1 MVEICIL
8 CGQEKPLQESH
19 IIPKFVGKWLK
30 ETSAT
35 GFLAKATDAS
45 KRVQDLI
52 TEKLLCT
59 DCEEHFS
66 KFETYFANQIFYPFH
81 NKQKSFEYDERL
93 KKFAV
98 SLCWRILKI
107 ELDEEFKSEHPNF
120 VSSIDKAES
129 IWRDYLLGNV
139 TDTTPFENHLI
150 FFDYAEHNENLH
162 EKFNSYTL
170 RSVDGTLVFSNE
182 RLYAYVKLPWMAFV
196 SSILPEKME
205 GWDGTF
211 IHNTGV
217 ISNPQQIRDPE
228 FGGFLQ
234 NRIAVCFSTS
244 EGPSEEQALDRLL
257 KAAKK
262 DPQKFLESETLE
274 GMIARSDN
282 QRKIKMKNMPLSI
295 ISLVEEVILRI
306 EDNPSREKAENNLIK
321 WQSRQIAD
329 ALANLSADEAASLES
344 LIFTTINQAHVLKD
358 NSQTMLKAKSIWV
371 VFMVHPNATKDFQRK
386 KISDELEELVKIR
399 GTDDVPIAAF
409 AMNPSDEGVSWE
421 SGFAL
426 K

>member
-1 MVEICIL
+1 MVQICVL
-8 CGQEKPLQESH
+8 CGHEKPLQESH

-35 GFLAKATDAS
+35 GFLVKATDAS

-59 DCEEHFS
+59 DCEECFS

-107 ELDEEFKSEHPNF
+107 GLDEELKSEHPNF

-129 IWRDYLLGNV
+129 IWRDYLLGNI
-139 TDTTPFENHLI
+139 TDIIPFENHLI

-170 RSVDGTLVFSNE
+170 RSVDGTLVFFNE

-205 GWDGTF
+205 RWEGTF

-217 ISNPQQIRDPE
+217 ISNPQQIRYPE
-228 FGGFLQ
+228 FEGFLQ
-234 NRIAVCFSTS
+234 NRVAKCFSIS
-244 EGPSEEQALDRLL
+244 EGPSKEQIQDRLS

-262 DPQKFLESETLE
+262 DPQKILKSETLE
-274 GMIARSDN
+274 DMIAQGDN
-282 QRKIKMKNMPLSI
+282 QRKIKMKNMPPI
-295 ISLVEEVILRI
+295 IIDLVEEVILRI
-306 EDNPSREKAENNLIK
+306 EYNLSHEKAENNLIK
-321 WQSRQIAD
+321 CQSRKIAD
-329 ALANLSADEAASLES
+329 ALANLSADESTTLQS
-344 LIFTTINQAHVLKD
+344 LIFATIDQARLLKD
-358 NSQTMLKAKSIWV
+358 NSQTMLKTKSIWII
-371 VFMVHPNATKDFQRK
+371 FMVHPNATKDFQRE
-386 KISDELEELVKIR
+386 KISDELIKLR
-399 GTDDVPIAAF
+399 GTDDVPIAVF
-409 AMNPSDEGVSWE
+409 AMNPSDDGVSWE